1 MSGASEYG
9 KGDKTRVSNYRG
21 YWNNWDN
28 IKKLVK
34 HNTYKFR
41 SDNIILVGDTHSTT
55 VARDIINLLP
65 DGSDV
70 LHIGDVGL
78 GFGDESFAL
87 KDAET
92 WLGMFNDLCV
102 KLNINLY
109 LTRGNHDRPEVWKF
123 PNLSNVFLLQDGDI
137 GIFPN
142 GKKAL
147 LVGGGVS
154 VDRFKRTEG
163 KTYWKNEIT
172 STLDTVEKCDIVF
185 SHDCPEHFNHATASL
200 PDHYGWYV
208 ERDVTLLEDCVKQ
221 RSNMT
226 DIVKR
231 CGATIILYGHFHRS
245 IREESGGVYAQ
256 CIDIN
261 ERFFF
266 DANKSYHI

>member
-123 PNLSNVFLLQDGDI
+123 PNLSNVFLLQDGDLNEPKVKHI
-137 GIFPN
+137 GRTKSHQPLTRL
-142 GKKAL
+142 K
-147 LVGGGVS
+147 S
-154 VDRFKRTEG
+154 VILCFHMIVLNILTMQLHLYLIITDG
-163 KTYWKNEIT
+163 MWNEM
-172 STLDTVEKCDIVF
+172 LHFLKIV
-185 SHDCPEHFNHATASL
+185 L
-200 PDHYGWYV
+200 
-208 ERDVTLLEDCVKQ
+208 
-221 RSNMT
+221 
-226 DIVKR
+226 
-231 CGATIILYGHFHRS
+231 
-245 IREESGGVYAQ
+245 
-256 CIDIN
+256 
-261 ERFFF
+261 
-266 DANKSYHI
+266 NKDQI